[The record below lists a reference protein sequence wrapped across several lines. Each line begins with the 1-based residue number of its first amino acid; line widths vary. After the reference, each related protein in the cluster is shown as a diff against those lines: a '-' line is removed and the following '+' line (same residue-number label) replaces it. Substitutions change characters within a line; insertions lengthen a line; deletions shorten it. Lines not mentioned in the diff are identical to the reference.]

1 METSGR
7 ERRHR
12 YYTVASYRK
21 LVTKENLDN
30 AGYADV
36 DFRNVGGFLEVDPS
50 LFYHDQNALYK
61 YQDDFKDKAKAKNA
75 KPRKHPPKNP
85 ILPDGTVKQGRPR
98 KYPVSEDPKARMKT
112 NKRKRD
118 EEAAGDGR
126 SSETE
131 QTQPAKKRRI
141 KEGDGGACI
150 FIISNF
156 TVVNNLKQQR
166 LKNAVALLN
175 PNLRR

>member
-36 DFRNVGGFLEVDPS
+36 DLTNVGGFLEVDPS
-50 LFYHDQNALYK
+50 LFYHDQNALYQ
-61 YQDDFKDKAKAKNA
+61 YQDEFKDKAKAKNA

-85 ILPDGTVKQGRPR
+85 VLPDGTVKQGRPR
-98 KYPVSEDPKARMKT
+98 KHPVPGDQKAGRKT
-112 NKRKRD
+112 NKRKRNEEDVED
-118 EEAAGDGR
+118 ER
-126 SSETE
+126 TSETE
-131 QTQPAKKRRI
+131 QIQPAKKRRVE
-141 KEGDGGACI
+141 EGDGGACT
-150 FIISNF
+150 FITSIF
-156 TVVNNLKQQR
+156 TVANNLK
-166 LKNAVALLN
+166 
-175 PNLRR
+175 

>member
-30 AGYADV
+30 STAGYADV
-36 DFRNVGGFLEVDPS
+36 DFTIVGGFLEFNPN
-50 LFYHDQNALYK
+50 LFYSDQNTLHK
-61 YQDDFKDKAKAKNA
+61 YQDDFKDKTRAKIA
-75 KPRKHPPKNP
+75 KPRKHPLKNP

-98 KYPVSEDPKARMKT
+98 KYAVGEDPKSRRKE

-118 EEAAGDGR
+118 EEADHGR
-126 SSETE
+126 ISETE
-131 QTQPAKKRRI
+131 QPAKKRRLRA
-141 KEGDGGACI
+141 GDESECA
-150 FIISNF
+150 
-156 TVVNNLKQQR
+156 
-166 LKNAVALLN
+166 
-175 PNLRR
+175 

>member
-12 YYTVASYRK
+12 YFTVASYRQ
-21 LVTKENLDN
+21 LVTKENLDHST

-36 DFRNVGGFLEVDPS
+36 NFTNVGGFLEVEPN
-50 LFYHDQNALYK
+50 LFYRDQNALYN

-75 KPRKHPPKNP
+75 KLRKHPLKNP

-98 KYPVSEDPKARMKT
+98 KYPVGEDPKSIRKA

-118 EEAAGDGR
+118 EEVAEDGKT
-126 SSETE
+126 SETE
-131 QTQPAKKRRI
+131 QTQPAKKRRL
-141 KEGDGGACI
+141 KAGDGGECAPL
-150 FIISNF
+150 F
-156 TVVNNLKQQR
+156 TPSQ
-166 LKNAVALLN
+166 
-175 PNLRR
+175 